1 MAKLL
6 IFATFLLVSSTCLAT
21 PDTKIESYVVYL
33 GAPSADKSPEV
44 LQASHLQKLSSII
57 PSEEQERVSLT
68 QSYHHAFVGFSAM
81 LTKKEADL
89 LSGHEEVISVFLDR
103 VLELHTTRSW
113 DFLNSESGLRSERL
127 SRRASNDVII
137 GIIDTGIWPESP
149 SFSDV
154 GMKEVPARWKGVC
167 MEASDFKK
175 TDCNRKLIGARF
187 YSNQAESTQA
197 RPPSNSSQ
205 PQALGSPRDSV
216 GHGTHTAS
224 TAAGSAVTDA
234 NYYGLAQG
242 TAKGG
247 SPSSRIA
254 MYKACSLG
262 GCSSSAVLKAIDDAV
277 NDGVDVISIS
287 IGMSSIFQSD
297 FLSDPIS
304 VGAFHANQRGV
315 LVVCSGG
322 NDGPDPFTVVNTAP
336 WIVTVAASSIDR
348 SFQSNIQLGNGVLF
362 KGCAINFSNLTSSG
376 QYPLVLGSE
385 VAAKYTPVSEASNC
399 YPGSLDA
406 DKTEGKIVVC
416 VSTDATVSRRVKK
429 LVAEGARAKG
439 LILIDE
445 AEKSIPFDSGSFA
458 FSQVGT
464 DAGTQILAYINSTKN
479 PTAVVLPTADVKE
492 FKPAPE
498 VAYFSSRGP
507 GGLTEGILKP
517 DIMAPGVS
525 ILAASIPSTDAGT
538 VPPGKKPSNF
548 AIKSGTSMACPHVAG
563 AAAFVKS
570 AHRGWSPSM
579 IRSALMTTA
588 LTNNNIGK
596 PLTTSLGANANYHD
610 TGAGEISP
618 LRALSPGLVY
628 ETTAQDYLQFLCYYG
643 YKEQI
648 IRKISGTNFSCSSA
662 NPSPDLISTI
672 NYPSISIPRLG
683 KNNPVTVTRTL
694 TNVGPHNSTY
704 AATINPPAG
713 VSVKVSPEKL
723 VFGTRWLKA
732 SYQISFSESGA
743 PKGYS
748 YGSVTWSDGAHSVR
762 TGFAVNVL

>member
-6 IFATFLLVSSTCLAT
+6 IFATFLLVISGTCLAT

-89 LSGHEEVISVFLDR
+89 LSGHEEVISVFPDR
-103 VLELHTTRSW
+103 VLKLHTTRSW
-113 DFLNSESGLRSERL
+113 DFLNAESGLRSERL

-262 GCSSSAVLKAIDDAV
+262 GCASSAVLKAIDDAV

-362 KGCAINFSNLTSSG
+362 KGCAINFSNLTSSL

-445 AEKSIPFDSGSFA
+445 AEKNIPFDSGSFA

-525 ILAASIPSTDAGT
+525 ILAASI
-538 VPPGKKPSNF
+538 
-548 AIKSGTSMACPHVAG
+548 
-563 AAAFVKS
+563 
-570 AHRGWSPSM
+570 RQ
-579 IRSALMTTA
+579 LM
-588 LTNNNIGK
+588 
-596 PLTTSLGANANYHD
+596 
-610 TGAGEISP
+610 
-618 LRALSPGLVY
+618 
-628 ETTAQDYLQFLCYYG
+628 
-643 YKEQI
+643 
-648 IRKISGTNFSCSSA
+648 
-662 NPSPDLISTI
+662 
-672 NYPSISIPRLG
+672 
-683 KNNPVTVTRTL
+683 
-694 TNVGPHNSTY
+694 
-704 AATINPPAG
+704 
-713 VSVKVSPEKL
+713 
-723 VFGTRWLKA
+723 
-732 SYQISFSESGA
+732 
-743 PKGYS
+743 
-748 YGSVTWSDGAHSVR
+748 
-762 TGFAVNVL
+762 